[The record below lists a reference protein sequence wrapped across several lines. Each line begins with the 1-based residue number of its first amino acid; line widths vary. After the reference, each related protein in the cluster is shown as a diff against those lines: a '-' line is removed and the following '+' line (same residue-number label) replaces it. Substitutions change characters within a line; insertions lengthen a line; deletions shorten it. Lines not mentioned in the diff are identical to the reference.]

1 MVKPRRL
8 QLALS
13 LLLPIHALVL
23 GAGFFSPY
31 DPDVQN
37 RALPFAPPMR
47 PHWVDAHGKFHFRP
61 FVYPHVAVPGRFAV
75 YEPDVRRAIPIRF
88 FLSGP
93 KRNSAGG
100 LHSPRHLLGT
110 EAGAPIFLLGTDEY
124 GRDQLSRLL
133 HAGQVSLLAGL
144 AGTAVS
150 VGLGLL
156 LGSLAGF
163 YGGLLDGAIM
173 WLTEL
178 FLALPWLYL
187 LFALRA
193 FLPLH
198 TPPRESLLL
207 LIMVVGVIGWARPAR
222 LIRGAVLSAKERNYV
237 LAARGFGASDAYVLR
252 RHVLPQSFGIVVTQ
266 AGLLIPH
273 YILAE
278 VALSYLGLGIG
289 EPTPSLGNMLAEIQ
303 VQSVSSSY
311 WWMLLPGV
319 ALIPLLAGYYSLTDA
334 LHERAGLIQV

>member
-1 MVKPRRL
+1 MVRPRRL
-8 QLALS
+8 HLALS
-13 LLLPIHALVL
+13 LLLPIHILVW
-23 GAGFFSPY
+23 GAGFFSPC

-47 PHWVDAHGKFHFRP
+47 PHWVDARGKFHLRP
-61 FVYPHVAVPGRFAV
+61 FVYPQVAVPGRFAV
-75 YEPDVRRAIPIRF
+75 YEPDVTRAIPIRF
-88 FLSGP
+88 FLSSP

-100 LHSPRHLLGT
+100 LHSRRHLFGT
-110 EAGAPIFLLGTDEY
+110 EAGTPIFLLGTDEY

-133 HAGQVSLLAGL
+133 YAGQVSLLAGL
-144 AGTAVS
+144 AGTAIS

-173 WLTEL
+173 WLTDL

-198 TPPRESLLL
+198 TPPRESLFL

-237 LAARGFGASDAYVLR
+237 LAARGFGASDAYLLC

-303 VQSVSSSY
+303 AQSVTSSY